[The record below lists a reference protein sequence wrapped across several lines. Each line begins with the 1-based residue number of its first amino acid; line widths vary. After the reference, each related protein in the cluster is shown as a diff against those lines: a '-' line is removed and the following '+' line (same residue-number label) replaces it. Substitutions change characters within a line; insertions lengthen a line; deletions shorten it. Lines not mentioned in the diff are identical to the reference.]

1 MEPEARRMTR
11 SDRVKPVIKVAKNR
25 ERDAARVLSDA
36 QRTVQ
41 AQQDRLRELM
51 KYREEYRAGFAQRG
65 GSGVSAA
72 QLRTMRGFME
82 KLDLAVEQQERIVRD
97 AQAELEN
104 RRRQWLEK
112 HLRTQA
118 LDHVREKY
126 VSEEQRHANRV
137 EQKDA
142 DERSQ
147 RRVRATDTDH
157 DD

>member
-1 MEPEARRMTR
+1 MTR

-36 QRTVQ
+36 QRVVQ
-41 AQQDRLRELM
+41 AQQDRLRDLV
-51 KYREEYRAGFAQRG
+51 KYREDYRAGFTQRG
-65 GSGVSAA
+65 GAGVTAA
-72 QLRTMRGFME
+72 QLRTLRGFLE
-82 KLDLAVEQQERIVRD
+82 KLDLAVEQQERIVRE

-104 RRRQWLEK
+104 KRRQWLEK

-118 LDHVREKY
+118 LDHVRDKY
-126 VSEEQRHANRV
+126 LSDEQRQANRI

-142 DERSQ
+142 DERAQ
-147 RRVRATDTDH
+147 RRVRTAQADSDR